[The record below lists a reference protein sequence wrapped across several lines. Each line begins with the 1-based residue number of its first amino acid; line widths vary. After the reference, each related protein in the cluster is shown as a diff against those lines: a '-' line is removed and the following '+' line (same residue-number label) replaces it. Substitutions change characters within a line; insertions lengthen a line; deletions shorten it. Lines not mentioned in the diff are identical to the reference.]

1 VIATATKE
9 YKALLAE
16 TAPRPIH
23 TESENEVA
31 IQQLEKLTEKRSP
44 SSAERQLIELLT
56 VLIEAFEE
64 KHYSF
69 EKRATRIEIM
79 QELMEANNLK
89 QKDLVGVFGTPS
101 IVSEVLHGK
110 RGLTVEHIKKLSQ
123 RFKVSPVLFI

>member
-1 VIATATKE
+1 M
-9 YKALLAE
+9 
-16 TAPRPIH
+16 
-23 TESENEVA
+23 
-31 IQQLEKLTEKRSP
+31 
-44 SSAERQLIELLT
+44 IELLT

-69 EKRATRIEIM
+69 EKRATPIEIM